1 MDRVAVYCASQAIY
15 KDTVPAIKSMLM
27 NGRPDRIYLLIEDD
41 EFPEYLPPQV
51 KIINVRNQPYFDLK
65 GPNIQTH
72 FTYMALMRA
81 VLTKVLPDEDKVLSM
96 DCDTLVVG
104 NIDELWEKDLGDY
117 YFSAT
122 REPLKCRW
130 DKMYYNTGV
139 TMFNLKAMREDG
151 IDDELIE
158 VINSN
163 KLNCPEQ
170 DALCIVCAGNIM
182 DMPSDFNCNQYTPRT
197 SDMRI
202 RHHCGYRANQWSG
215 FPDVNQ
221 FRRTSW
227 DEVMK
232 QYENR

>member
-1 MDRVAVYCASQAIY
+1 MSDRVAVYCASQALY
-15 KDTVPAIKSMLM
+15 KHTIPAIKSMLM

-51 KIINVRNQPYFDLK
+51 KTINVRNQPYFDLT
-65 GPNIQTH
+65 GPNIQTV

-81 VLTKVLPDEDKVLSM
+81 VLTKVLPDEDRVLSM

-104 NIDELWEKDLGDY
+104 NIDEVWDKDLGDY
-117 YFSAT
+117 YLSAT

-139 TMFNLKAMREDG
+139 ALFNLKAMREDG

-158 VINSN
+158 LINSR
-163 KLNCPEQ
+163 KMVCPEQ

-197 SDMRI
+197 DDMRI
-202 RHHCGYRANQWSG
+202 RHHCGFSA
-215 FPDVNQ
+215 
-221 FRRTSW
+221 
-227 DEVMK
+227 K
-232 QYENR
+232 Q